1 MAKFTAMAKSVDPR
15 PVLALPCRSVRRLH
29 EPARRSVGR
38 RSTLAFLWA
47 VALWGCSGPPGREL
61 GELLVRDSL
70 YLDPETLTP
79 YSGPVFRAFPAE
91 EGGGVQLR
99 ATLRDGAWEGEMTLY
114 HPTGRV
120 REQGETASGAKCGGW
135 IENERPEAPASV
147 YAEIKE
153 DLESLVVYAPCPE
166 R

>member
-1 MAKFTAMAKSVDPR
+1 MTGNSDAMTGTATRRPAQDATTKF
-15 PVLALPCRSVRRLH
+15 
-29 EPARRSVGR
+29 VGR
-38 RSTLAFLWA
+38 RSALAFLCA
-47 VALWGCSGPPGREL
+47 VALGGCSGPAGRDL

-70 YLDPETLTP
+70 YLDPETHAP
-79 YSGPVFRAFPAE
+79 YSGPVFRSFPAE

-120 REQGETASGAKCGGW
+120 REQGETAGGAKCGGW

-153 DLESLVVYAPCPE
+153 DLESLVVYAACPE